1 MANSKSSKKTNNTTI
16 RTQEQKEPKE
26 MLRNVIK
33 RRKTINKLN
42 NTKKKKFVK
51 QSKRNY
57 RKKLKTLD
65 HLVLKLTLYL
75 NKLLRT

>member
-1 MANSKSSKKTNNTTI
+1 MVLTFKSEFELEVAAIKKLKSCFSLFYKKWLTQKAAKKTNNTTI

-42 NTKKKKFVK
+42 NTKKK
-51 QSKRNY
+51 NC
-57 RKKLKTLD
+57 
-65 HLVLKLTLYL
+65 
-75 NKLLRT
+75 